1 MCCGGFESK
10 LMLLSNIH
18 RSSRGIRFVPSRRQ
32 GSKETGKERPLGRPV
47 LEDEL
52 VQLAC
57 AKLLAAI
64 YEQDFLALRLPAR
77 T

>member
-1 MCCGGFESK
+1 
-10 LMLLSNIH
+10 MLLNNIH

-32 GSKETGKERPLGRPV
+32 GSKETGKERHLELLV
-47 LEDEL
+47 LEDEP

-64 YEQDFLALRLPAR
+64 YEQDFSALRLPAR